1 MAKIISL
8 RPVTVKSYDPEK
20 DGVSFSTLQK
30 FKNCRELAR
39 LHLKGWRPRSVNMG
53 QIFGTIM
60 HTLIQAV
67 LEDVRAG
74 KMTSAPSTKY
84 VLNHVATIEKKW
96 RTDNPQ
102 ADAETLERLEIMCA
116 VAEGVLPMYFK
127 FWSKDFKLRWNK
139 PEHEF
144 LHPFETD
151 YPKGHALFKKKKMK
165 TFLRGMIDAS
175 YHEGSSSR
183 PWLFESKSKSRIGET
198 GESNLT
204 DILPHEMQVGIYLLI
219 LQIMYKGTVPAGLMY
234 NIVRRP
240 TVKPKKG
247 EDMHTFAQRIIKDV
261 QKRPEYY
268 FLRLRMTVD
277 KQDLFR
283 RQQELEDVVSDFM
296 LWWKG
301 ESGHYKNSDYCE
313 NKYGTCMFLPMCG
326 HGDRSRFY
334 LKKEILTPMEEA
346 L

>member
-1 MAKIISL
+1 MGKIIAL
-8 RPVTVKSYDPEK
+8 RPVTVKTYNPER

-39 LHLKGWRPRSVNMG
+39 LHLKGWRPRSTSMG
-53 QIFGTIM
+53 QVFGTIM
-60 HTLIQAV
+60 HSLLQKV

-74 KMTSAPSTKY
+74 KLKKAPSTDY
-84 VLNHVATIEKKW
+84 VVKHVAVIEKQW
-96 RTDNPQ
+96 RSENPK
-102 ADAETLERLEIMCA
+102 ADAETLERLEVTCA
-116 VAEGVLPMYFK
+116 IAEGVLPMYFR
-127 FWSKDFKLRWNK
+127 FWHKDFKLRWNK

-144 LHPFETD
+144 LHPYAVE
-151 YPKGHALFKKKKMK
+151 YPRGHHLYGSKKKMK
-165 TFLRGMIDAS
+165 TFLRGKIDAS
-175 YHEGSSSR
+175 FHEGSAKR
-183 PWLFESKSKSRIGET
+183 PWLFESKSKSRIGES

-219 LQIMYKGTVPAGLMY
+219 LQIIYKGKVPAGLLY

-247 EDMHTFAQRIIKDV
+247 EDMQTFAQRIIRDV

-277 KQDLFR
+277 SQDLFR
-283 RQQELEDVVSDFM
+283 RKQELDDVVSDFL

-334 LKKEILTPMEEA
+334 QKQEILTEMEEA
-346 L
+346 